1 MAQSAVE
8 NWFDGQPPHRQNAW
22 LAIAPPRFRIPAELA
37 FTVPAKHRETWLRV
51 AYLGFGDTDAWWFAA
66 GPLAHLLI
74 VRRSE
79 VRTPARGRSPSARPN
94 IAGQRADPYGP

>member
-8 NWFDGQPPHRQNAW
+8 EWFDGQPPHRQNAW
-22 LAIAPPRFRIPAELA
+22 LAIAPPQFRIPPELA

-79 VRTPARGRSPSARPN
+79 VRAPVRGRSQSTRPHVAGMRGDPSRP
-94 IAGQRADPYGP
+94 